1 MRNYECLFIV
11 NPNFDGDGISTVIE
25 KVTGYVKE
33 ADAEVANIQHW
44 GKRRLAYQIEKQQYG
59 NYVLM
64 HLNGE
69 APKITDLQRSLELD
83 DSVLAY
89 LTVRLDEMPEFDK
102 VMIPEDESE
111 DDRRGGRSRYEDSRS
126 RDGGSYNRDTRG
138 GARPDKAETTEA
150 ESATDEDDKADADID
165 TSPETEPDVE
175 VEGEVVKD
183 DSEPK
188 QAEAS
193 ASASEEAEP
202 VEAADDE
209 KADAGEDAE
218 SETADETGEDRD
230 DVESVE
236 DQDDAGEV
244 EVEDKDEDEDEDKD
258 KEVDDKK
265 EEA

>member
-69 APKITDLQRSLELD
+69 APKISDLQRSLELD

-102 VMIPEDESE
+102 VMIPEEESE
-111 DDRRGGRSRYEDSRS
+111 DDRRGGRSRYDDSRS
-126 RDGGSYNRDTRG
+126 RDGGSSYSRTR
-138 GARPDKAETTEA
+138 RSAE
-150 ESATDEDDKADADID
+150 
-165 TSPETEPDVE
+165 P
-175 VEGEVVKD
+175 
-183 DSEPK
+183 
-188 QAEAS
+188 
-193 ASASEEAEP
+193 EEAEEVEP
-202 VEAADDE
+202 ADESELEDDVEIDAPVKAADPDLSESISTDDSDEAETEADVEAEADDKDDE
-209 KADAGEDAE
+209 DTAAEPAEEVADAPE
-218 SETADETGEDRD
+218 ADEAEEKEDRD
-230 DVESVE
+230 GEEDVE
-236 DQDDAGEV
+236 
-244 EVEDKDEDEDEDKD
+244 EDE
-258 KEVDDKK
+258 DKK

>member
-89 LTVRLDEMPEFDK
+89 LTVRLGEMPEFDK

-111 DDRRGGRSRYEDSRS
+111 DDRRGGRSRYDDSRS
-126 RDGGSYNRDTRG
+126 RDRGSYSRDTRSP
-138 GARPDKAETTEA
+138 RPDKADTAEDEPATEV
-150 ESATDEDDKADADID
+150 DDKGDADID
-165 TSPETEPDVE
+165 TSPEAE
-175 VEGEVVKD
+175 VKAEAETAVVKD

-188 QAEAS
+188 QEA
-193 ASASEEAEP
+193 ASEEAEP

-209 KADAGEDAE
+209 KADADAGDHPE
-218 SETADETGEDRD
+218 SETADEAGEDED
-230 DVESVE
+230 DVE
-236 DQDDAGEV
+236 A
-244 EVEDKDEDEDEDKD
+244 VEDKDDED

>member
-44 GKRRLAYQIEKQQYG
+44 GKRRLAYQIQKQQYG

-111 DDRRGGRSRYEDSRS
+111 DDRRGGRSRYDDSRS
-126 RDGGSYNRDTRG
+126 RDRDSYSRRPRSADSDDEAE
-138 GARPDKAETTEA
+138 GADLEGESDSDVKEAAAPAAETEPEA
-150 ESATDEDDKADADID
+150 ADAPVAEKSSDSEDSESESESKVDSTDADEEADKDESDDDKADTD
-165 TSPETEPDVE
+165 TD
-175 VEGEVVKD
+175 
-183 DSEPK
+183 
-188 QAEAS
+188 
-193 ASASEEAEP
+193 
-202 VEAADDE
+202 
-209 KADAGEDAE
+209 ADAGED
-218 SETADETGEDRD
+218 
-230 DVESVE
+230 
-236 DQDDAGEV
+236 
-244 EVEDKDEDEDEDKD
+244 
-258 KEVDDKK
+258 VDDKK